1 MDKEKEI
8 GELQKSKKIPLFNGE
23 RRKFVGIAEPRG
35 FAILLRTGSYMK
47 QYDTNLEIAEKEVI
61 RIFEEDLK
69 NKGLTGEHEL
79 LAPANVERGLWAN
92 VDGEWKLKGFMFLI
106 LGAVKGSGK
115 LEGGARTASS
125 VQFAWKPNEKDILI
139 TEIPVD
145 KLVFRENPSVKI
157 PRVSFTFHYEKF
169 IELPYKSN
177 QGPRFIVRSF
187 PYPNDYLMG
196 ERLSRA
202 TLTTSSLE
210 DLKGLPLP
218 TRKNS

>member
-1 MDKEKEI
+1 MGKEDEI
-8 GELQKSKKIPLFNGE
+8 ELKKSEKTPPFNGE
-23 RRKFVGIAEPRG
+23 RRRYVDVAEAKG
-35 FAILLRTGSYMK
+35 FAILLRLGSYMK
-47 QYDTNLEIAEKEVI
+47 QYETNLEMANEEAI

-92 VDGEWKLKGFMFLI
+92 VDGEWKLKGFMFLV
-106 LGAVKGSGK
+106 LGGVKGSGK
-115 LEGGARTASS
+115 LEGGARTVSS

-145 KLVFRENPSVKI
+145 KLVFREDASVTT
-157 PRVSFTFHYEKF
+157 PRVSFTFNSEKF
-169 IELPYKSN
+169 IEPPYKSD

-196 ERLSRA
+196 ERLARA
-202 TLTTSSLE
+202 TLISSSLK

-218 TRKNS
+218 ATKKS